1 MRLSMLNF
9 TAIVFIVGFLRIQKI
24 SLHAVEVQTA
34 TAAINMKIA
43 IKIAGHSKYSLYR
56 GILR

>member
-1 MRLSMLNF
+1 MLSF